1 MHYEGGL
8 RCHVAHPDNGAV
20 LVMDASKELGGPGEN
35 FSPSDLL
42 SVSLG
47 GCVLSIMAMAARV
60 AAGLDLAGAT
70 ATVTKQMGNAPRRI
84 TTLGVTVRVPGQYD
98 AAQRKRLE
106 AAAAACPVHAVLG
119 INAPIAICVGRGVK
133 SSRYGEVAGRR
144 PVGGGLPQRPSLA
157 ARPSTMLRMVPLPY
171 RGG

>member
-1 MHYEGGL
+1 MADFIVHYEGGL

-20 LVMDASKELGGPGEN
+20 LVMDASQELGGRGEH

-47 GCVLSIMAMAARV
+47 GCVLSIMAMAGRV
-60 AAGLDLAGAT
+60 AGLELAGAT
-70 ATVTKQMGNAPRRI
+70 ATVTKAMGNAPRLI
-84 TTLGVTVRVPGQYD
+84 TTLGVTVRVPGRYD

-119 INAPIAICVGRGVK
+119 IDAPITI
-133 SSRYGEVAGRR
+133 
-144 PVGGGLPQRPSLA
+144 LWDD
-157 ARPSTMLRMVPLPY
+157 
-171 RGG
+171 

>member
-1 MHYEGGL
+1 MADFVVHYEGGL

-20 LVMDASKELGGPGEN
+20 LVMDASQELGGRGEN

-47 GCVLSIMAMAARV
+47 GCVLSIMAMAGRV
-60 AAGLDLAGAT
+60 AGLELAGTT

-84 TTLGVTVRVPGQYD
+84 TTLGVTVRVPGRYD
-98 AAQRKRLE
+98 MAQRKRLE

-119 INAPIAICVGRGVK
+119 IDAPITIIWDD
-133 SSRYGEVAGRR
+133 
-144 PVGGGLPQRPSLA
+144 
-157 ARPSTMLRMVPLPY
+157 
-171 RGG
+171 

>member
-1 MHYEGGL
+1 VHYEGGL

-20 LVMDASKELGGPGEN
+20 LVMDASQELGGRGEN

-47 GCVLSIMAMAARV
+47 GCVLSIMAMAGRV
-60 AAGLDLAGAT
+60 AGLELAGAT

-84 TTLGVTVRVPGQYD
+84 TMLGVTVRVPGRYD
-98 AAQRKRLE
+98 TAQRKRLE

-119 INAPIAICVGRGVK
+119 IDAPIAIIWD
-133 SSRYGEVAGRR
+133 EE
-144 PVGGGLPQRPSLA
+144 
-157 ARPSTMLRMVPLPY
+157 
-171 RGG
+171 

>member
-20 LVMDASKELGGPGEN
+20 LVMDASQELGGRGEN

-47 GCVLSIMAMAARV
+47 GCVLSIMAMAGRV
-60 AAGLDLAGAT
+60 AGLELAGAT

-84 TTLGVTVRVPGQYD
+84 TTLGVTVRVPGRYD
-98 AAQRKRLE
+98 MAQRKRLE

-119 INAPIAICVGRGVK
+119 VDAPITIIWDD
-133 SSRYGEVAGRR
+133 
-144 PVGGGLPQRPSLA
+144 
-157 ARPSTMLRMVPLPY
+157 
-171 RGG
+171 

>member
-20 LVMDASKELGGPGEN
+20 LVMDASQELGGRGEN

-47 GCVLSIMAMAARV
+47 GCVLSIMAMAGRV
-60 AAGLDLAGAT
+60 AGLELAGAT

-84 TTLGVTVRVPGQYD
+84 TTLGGTVGGPGRYD
-98 AAQRKRLE
+98 TAQRKGLE
-106 AAAAACPVHAVLG
+106 AAAGACRVHAVLG
-119 INAPIAICVGRGVK
+119 IDAPIAIIWD
-133 SSRYGEVAGRR
+133 EE
-144 PVGGGLPQRPSLA
+144 
-157 ARPSTMLRMVPLPY
+157 
-171 RGG
+171 

>member
-1 MHYEGGL
+1 MADFIVHYEGGL

-20 LVMDASKELGGPGEN
+20 LVMDASQELGGRGEH

-47 GCVLSIMAMAARV
+47 GCVLSIMAMAGRV
-60 AAGLDLAGAT
+60 AGLELTGAT
-70 ATVTKQMGNAPRRI
+70 ATVTKAMGNAPRRI
-84 TTLGVTVRVPGQYD
+84 TTLGVTVRVPGRYD

-119 INAPIAICVGRGVK
+119 IDAPITI
-133 SSRYGEVAGRR
+133 
-144 PVGGGLPQRPSLA
+144 LWDD
-157 ARPSTMLRMVPLPY
+157 
-171 RGG
+171 

>member
-20 LVMDASKELGGPGEN
+20 LVMDASQELGGRGEN

-47 GCVLSIMAMAARV
+47 GCVLSIMAMAGRV
-60 AAGLDLAGAT
+60 AGLDLAGAT

-84 TTLGVTVRVPGQYD
+84 TTLGVTVRVPGRYD
-98 AAQRKRLE
+98 MAQRKRLE

-119 INAPIAICVGRGVK
+119 IDAPITIIWDD
-133 SSRYGEVAGRR
+133 
-144 PVGGGLPQRPSLA
+144 
-157 ARPSTMLRMVPLPY
+157 
-171 RGG
+171 

>member
-20 LVMDASKELGGPGEN
+20 LVMDASQELGGRGEN

-47 GCVLSIMAMAARV
+47 GCVLSIMAMAGRV
-60 AAGLDLAGAT
+60 AGLELAGAT

-84 TTLGVTVRVPGQYD
+84 TTLGVTVRVPGRYD
-98 AAQRKRLE
+98 TAQRKRLE

-119 INAPIAICVGRGVK
+119 IDAPIAIIWD
-133 SSRYGEVAGRR
+133 EE
-144 PVGGGLPQRPSLA
+144 
-157 ARPSTMLRMVPLPY
+157 
-171 RGG
+171 

>member
-1 MHYEGGL
+1 MIHYEGGL

-20 LVMDASKELGGPGEN
+20 LVMDASQELGGRGEN

-47 GCVLSIMAMAARV
+47 GCVLSIMAMAGRV
-60 AAGLDLAGAT
+60 AGLELAGAT

-84 TTLGVTVRVPGQYD
+84 TTLGVTVRVPGRYD
-98 AAQRKRLE
+98 TAQRKRLE

-119 INAPIAICVGRGVK
+119 IDAPIAIMWD
-133 SSRYGEVAGRR
+133 ED
-144 PVGGGLPQRPSLA
+144 
-157 ARPSTMLRMVPLPY
+157 
-171 RGG
+171 

>member
-1 MHYEGGL
+1 MADFVVHYEGGL

-20 LVMDASKELGGPGEN
+20 LVMDASPELGGLGEN
-35 FSPSDLL
+35 FSASDLL

-47 GCVLSIMAMAARV
+47 GCVLSIMAMAGRV
-60 AAGLDLAGAT
+60 ARLEMAGAT
-70 ATVTKQMGNAPRRI
+70 ATVTKEMGNAPRRI

-119 INAPIAICVGRGVK
+119 IDAPIMI
-133 SSRYGEVAGRR
+133 
-144 PVGGGLPQRPSLA
+144 LWDD
-157 ARPSTMLRMVPLPY
+157 MN
-171 RGG
+171 

>member
-20 LVMDASKELGGPGEN
+20 LVMDASQELGGRGEN

-47 GCVLSIMAMAARV
+47 GCVLSIMAMAGRV
-60 AAGLDLAGAT
+60 AGLELAGAT

-84 TTLGVTVRVPGQYD
+84 TMLGVTVRVPGRYD
-98 AAQRKRLE
+98 TAQRKRLE

-119 INAPIAICVGRGVK
+119 IDAPIAIIWD
-133 SSRYGEVAGRR
+133 EE
-144 PVGGGLPQRPSLA
+144 
-157 ARPSTMLRMVPLPY
+157 
-171 RGG
+171 